1 VQLTSSV
8 LLVAMMAGTP
18 LVAGA
23 QDPVQQQTPPVFR
36 GGVDRVAV
44 ATVVRTKTGKP
55 VTDLKA
61 DDFELYDSGQPR
73 AISEFR
79 AEASPVSIALLADFS
94 GSMDVAEK
102 RAESKAMAGHILSWL
117 TADTDQIGLYAFDKT
132 LHQLAPLA
140 PAPGNILDQFNS
152 LRPFGATSL
161 FDAIAETSHVLV
173 EQGGLRRAVV
183 ALSDGADNASKMT
196 AEEVSSLASSIDV
209 PVYIVVVNSPLD
221 RSGSTVVNDAER
233 VAMMN
238 GKLSDLARWT
248 GGDLYSPIS
257 PAQDSVA
264 ARQLV
269 TELRQQYLIVFAP
282 DTRPGW
288 HPIDVRLK
296 HRKDLVVRARS
307 GYLVQGRP
315 ASHQAQAQKGL

>member
-1 VQLTSSV
+1 VQLSTAG
-8 LLVAMMAGTP
+8 LLVAMLTSAP
-18 LVAGA
+18 LAAGA
-23 QDPVQQQTPPVFR
+23 QDPVQQQAPLVFR

-44 ATVVRTKTGKP
+44 ATVVRTKAGKA

-61 DDFELYDSGQPR
+61 DDFELIDSGQPR
-73 AISEFR
+73 KIDDFR

-102 RAESKAMAGHILSWL
+102 RMTSKAMAGHILSWL
-117 TADTDQIGLYAFDKT
+117 TPDTDQIGLFAFDKT

-140 PAPGNILDQFNS
+140 PAPGNILDQFNTM
-152 LRPFGATSL
+152 RPFGATSL
-161 FDAIAETSHVLV
+161 FDALAETSHVLV

-183 ALSDGADNASKMT
+183 ALTDGADNASKMT
-196 AEEVSSLASSIDV
+196 AEAVSGLASSIDV
-209 PVYIVVVNSPLD
+209 PVYIVVINSPLD
-221 RSGSTVVNDAER
+221 RSGDGVVNDAER

-238 GKLSDLARWT
+238 GKLSDLAHWT
-248 GGDLYSPIS
+248 GGDLYSPLG

-264 ARQLV
+264 ARQIV
-269 TELRQQYLIVFAP
+269 SELRQQYLIVFAP

-288 HPIDVRLK
+288 HPIDIRLT

-315 ASHQAQAQKGL
+315 MLHQAQPQKGL